1 MKKSDLDTGLPADF
15 NPHDPTFTGILARL
29 AIEAGACIMH
39 HFETGTVAEQKAD
52 SSPVTAADR
61 EAEAIIEAG
70 LKAHYPDV
78 QIIGEEACEHGVPDS
93 LSSVF
98 FLLDPLD
105 GTKEFVNRRKD
116 FTVNI
121 GLIIDNQP
129 VAGVIYAPAHNTLYL
144 SGADSAFMAEF
155 EITDTFDASKLRP
168 INTRPTPADGLT
180 VIASKSHMSPE
191 TKAFVDTLQV
201 SEMISAG
208 SSLKFCLLAAGKAD
222 IYPRHGRTMEWDTAA
237 GHAILNSAGGGVS
250 NLDGTEFTYG
260 KLERGLDNPYFIATA

>member
-1 MKKSDLDTGLPADF
+1 MIKSDTETGLPAGF
-15 NPHDPTFTGILARL
+15 NPHDPNFTAILARL

-39 HFETGTVAEQKAD
+39 HFEAGTVAEQKAD

-61 EAEAIIEAG
+61 DAEKIIEMG

-78 QIIGEEACEHGVPDS
+78 QIIGEEACEHGVPDT

-105 GTKEFVNRRKD
+105 GTKEFVSRRKD

-129 VAGVIYAPAHNTLYL
+129 VAGVVYAPAHKTLYL
-144 SGADSAFMAEF
+144 SGANSAFMAEF
-155 EITDTFDASKLRP
+155 EITDSFDETKLRP
-168 INTRPTPADGLT
+168 INTRPTPSEGLT

-191 TKAFVDTLQV
+191 TKEFVDTLMV
-201 SEMISAG
+201 HEMVSAG
-208 SSLKFCLLAAGKAD
+208 SSLKFCLLAAGEAD

-237 GHAILNSAGGGVS
+237 GHAILNSAGGSVC
-250 NLDGTEFTYG
+250 NLDGTEFKYG
-260 KLERGLDNPYFIATA
+260 KLERGLDNPFFIAKG